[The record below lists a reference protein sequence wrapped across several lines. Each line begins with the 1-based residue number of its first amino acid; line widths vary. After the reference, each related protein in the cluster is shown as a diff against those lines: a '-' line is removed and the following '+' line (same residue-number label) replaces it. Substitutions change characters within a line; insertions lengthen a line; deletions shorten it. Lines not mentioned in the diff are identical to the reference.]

1 MISRR
6 LIRVKAFQVLYAHFT
21 AGEESLTKAEKQL
34 FFSIEKTYDLYFS
47 LMLLVLDSA
56 AMARQKME
64 AAKQK
69 RMPTRED
76 LMPNTRFVDNPLIN
90 QLERNLHLHQRAD
103 RKKLSWTNHPELV
116 KAFYKMLIESDLY
129 MEYMSMEESTYEQD
143 KKFVLQIFTQLI
155 SHFDLLLQELE
166 EMSIFWNDDLDFV
179 ISMLVKSLRKFKAN
193 SDEYTTFMPMFK
205 NDEDR
210 DFAQELV
217 RKAVV
222 QYPDNQKIIAGFIK
236 NWDVERVAHT
246 DLLIM
251 NMAIT
256 ELIQFP
262 SIPVKV
268 TLDEYI
274 DIAKYYSTQK
284 SNTFI
289 NGILDKATTQ
299 LRAEGK
305 INKKGRGL
313 MGEV

>member
-21 AGEESLTKAEKQL
+21 AGEKSITKAENEL

-47 LMLLVLDSA
+47 LMLLVLDTVEK
-56 AMARQKME
+56 ARQKME
-64 AAKQK
+64 SAKQK
-69 RMPTRED
+69 RMPTKED
-76 LMPNTRFVDNPLIN
+76 LMPNTRFVDNQLIK
-90 QLERNLHLHQRAD
+90 QLERNLHLHQHAD
-103 RKKLSWTNHPELV
+103 RKKLSWVNHPELV
-116 KAFYKMLIESDLY
+116 TAFYQHLTNSEIFQ
-129 MEYMSMEESTYEQD
+129 EYMSQEHTDYATD
-143 KKFVLQIFTQLI
+143 KKFVTRIFTNLLV
-155 SHFDLLLQELE
+155 HFENLHQELE
-166 EMSIFWNDDLDFV
+166 EMSVFWNDDLEFV
-179 ISMLVKSLRKFKAN
+179 VSVIAKSLRKFKPN
-193 SDEYTTFMPMFK
+193 SDEHVTFLPQFK
-205 NDEDR
+205 DEEDKE
-210 DFAQELV
+210 FARKLV

-222 QYPDNQKIIAGFIK
+222 NYPDNHEIIAGFIQ

-251 NMAIT
+251 NMALT
-256 ELIQFP
+256 ELMQFP

-289 NGILDKATTQ
+289 NGILDKATAQ
-299 LRAEGK
+299 LREEGRIQK
-305 INKKGRGL
+305 QGRGL

>member
-21 AGEESLTKAEKQL
+21 AGEQSLTKAENEL

-47 LMLLVLDSA
+47 LMLLVLDTVDKS
-56 AMARQKME
+56 RQKME
-64 AAKQK
+64 TAKQK

-76 LMPNTRFVDNPLIN
+76 LMPNTRFVDNQLIK
-90 QLERNLHLHQRAD
+90 QLERNLHLHQQAD
-103 RKKLSWTNHPELV
+103 RKKLSWVNHPELV
-116 KAFYKMLIESDLY
+116 NAFFHYLTESDLY
-129 MEYMSMEESTYEQD
+129 KEYMSMESSDYEED
-143 KKFVLQIFTQLI
+143 KKFVVRIFTQLLA
-155 SHFDLLLQELE
+155 HFQELHQELE
-166 EMSIFWNDDLDFV
+166 EMSIFWNDDLEFV
-179 ISMLVKSLRKFKAN
+179 ISIIVKSLRKFKPN
-193 SDEYTTFMPMFK
+193 SDEYVTFLPQFK
-205 NDEDR
+205 DEEDKE
-210 DFAQELV
+210 FARNLV

-222 QYPDNQKIIAGFIK
+222 QYPDNQEIIAGFIK

-251 NMAIT
+251 NMALT
-256 ELIQFP
+256 ELMQFP

-289 NGILDKATTQ
+289 NGILDKATAK
-299 LRAEGK
+299 LREEGRIQK
-305 INKKGRGL
+305 QGRGL

>member
-21 AGEESLTKAEKQL
+21 AGEQSITKAENEL

-47 LMLLVLDSA
+47 LMLLVLDTVEKS
-56 AMARQKME
+56 RQKME

-69 RMPTRED
+69 RMPTPED
-76 LMPNTRFVDNPLIN
+76 LKPNTRFVDNQLIQ
-90 QLERNLHLHQRAD
+90 QLERNLHLHQHAD
-103 RKKLSWTNHPELV
+103 RKKLSWVNHPELV
-116 KAFYKMLIESDLY
+116 TAFYQHLTESDMY
-129 MEYMSMEESTYEQD
+129 KEYMSQDNTDYAAD
-143 KKFVLQIFTQLI
+143 KKFVARIFTNLLV
-155 SHFDLLLQELE
+155 HFEDLHQELE
-166 EMSIFWNDDLDFV
+166 EMSIFWNDDLEFV
-179 ISMLVKSLRKFKAN
+179 ISIIAKSLRKFKPN
-193 SDEYTTFMPMFK
+193 SDEHVTFLPQFK
-205 NDEDR
+205 DEEDR
-210 DFAQELV
+210 EFARQLV
-217 RKAVV
+217 RKVLV
-222 QYPDNQKIIAGFIK
+222 QQADTQEIVAGFIQ

-251 NMAIT
+251 NMALT
-256 ELIQFP
+256 ELMQFP

-289 NGILDKATTQ
+289 NGILDKATAQ
-299 LRAEGK
+299 LRQEGRIQK
-305 INKKGRGL
+305 QGRGL